1 MLYLARDVRLIGIM
15 QKLST
20 QKVVFICLLLLLI
33 STFYVNSVARGEEK
47 EFVFTRRTYMEGGQ
61 A

>member
-33 STFYVNSVARGEEK
+33 STFYVNSAARGEK
-47 EFVFTRRTYMEGGQ
+47 EFVFTRTYMEGGQ